1 MKLEILS
8 DVEAVAAQAATHVA
22 SAAQTAVA
30 ERVTPAG
37 DLDRN
42 LTHLR
47 KSLMGTPLADDQ
59 LHAMPNEALNREI
72 LDVAAGVSLF
82 GFRELHI
89 LHVWDLWAEHLLRSR
104 RAGRPSEDLDE
115 MVRAERGSREEWL
128 EDVVRDFRESL
139 PSDQRMAVEPKL
151 HLVKGPARDVIAD
164 G

>member
-1 MKLEILS
+1 M
-8 DVEAVAAQAATHVA
+8 
-22 SAAQTAVA
+22 
-30 ERVTPAG
+30 
-37 DLDRN
+37 
-42 LTHLR
+42 
-47 KSLMGTPLADDQ
+47 
-59 LHAMPNEALNREI
+59 
-72 LDVAAGVSLF
+72 
-82 GFRELHI
+82 
-89 LHVWDLWAEHLLRSR
+89 WDLWAEHLLRSR